1 MLEVKLSRGIHLP
14 EADLWLD
21 PRVSRE
27 RAFVSHA
34 HSDHTGR
41 HAMTLAT
48 AETLEFMRLRMGRPK
63 GAVEAIPFGEP
74 REFESFRI
82 RLLPAGHVL
91 GSAQCLIESASGSL
105 LYTGDFKLRAG
116 LTSEAADSC
125 QAETLIMETTFGVPK
140 YVFPPAESARAAIA
154 AFCRESLD
162 AGGVPALLAYSLG
175 KAQEVLALLGR
186 QGLPAMPHPTI
197 TKLLPVYEAAGYSFP
212 APLDWNPAH
221 PEHCVVVCPP
231 SARQS
236 LNGVEKLRTAMVSG
250 WALDTSTIYRSRCDA
265 AFPLSDHA
273 GYDELLR
280 HVENV
285 APRRV
290 LTMHGFAQEF
300 ARDLR
305 SRGMEAWALT
315 GPNQLDLAL

>member
-1 MLEVKLSRGIHLP
+1 MLEVKLARGIHLP

-21 PRVSRE
+21 PRVCRE

-41 HAMTLAT
+41 HALTLAT
-48 AETLEFMRLRMGRPK
+48 RETLDFMRLRMGKLK

-74 REFESFRI
+74 RTFESFRI

-91 GSAQCLIESASGSL
+91 GSAQCLVESASGSL

-125 QAETLIMETTFGVPK
+125 RADTLVMESTFGLPK
-140 YVFPPAESARAAIA
+140 YVFPTSESVRSAITG
-154 AFCRESLD
+154 FCQETLGS
-162 AGGVPALLAYSLG
+162 GGVPALLAYSLG

-186 QGLPAMPHPTI
+186 AGLPAMPHPTI
-197 TKLLPVYEAAGYSFP
+197 VKLLPVYEAAGYSFP
-212 APLDWNPAH
+212 IPLDWNPSRSDR
-221 PEHCVVVCPP
+221 CVLVCPP
-231 SARQS
+231 SARAALS
-236 LNGVEKLRTAMVSG
+236 KVARLRTALVSG
-250 WALDTSTIYRSRCDA
+250 WALDPSAIHRSHCDA

-290 LTMHGFAQEF
+290 LTLHGFAQEF

-305 SRGMEAWALT
+305 SRGWEAWALT
-315 GPNQLDLAL
+315 GPNQMDLAL